1 MGTGRAILIMRQNP
15 RMDFTRE
22 IVELA
27 TRNPAYDPQLED
39 SRAPYVLSL
48 IKERRLE
55 DEIVRILCEAIPNVD
70 LDDWDGVHQLELA
83 WLLVREGYACLKETI
98 YGRYTQTT
106 CEHDF
111 YALEEGI
118 IEHDGLEGLLAVAER
133 NGQVLSQNAGFTP
146 DFWTYDKAVQEF
158 LGKLEL
164 AGKDKPS
171 IKLFLSAYFRFKEL
185 GGRDSSLAR
194 ELQEDAYELVR
205 ECVEQKK
212 VARVPVRWIRRLS
225 DDQVLKLAYEFLE
238 TRDKKRLCLYLAIF
252 SRRKF
257 PLGTECLLRLL
268 NRPIRRTLF
277 NERLLDALALCS
289 APEVRSLALEILGDR
304 RIDPTHWDL
313 LRFNYQD
320 GDGCLLSAKIK
331 SCRSQ
336 HKIHGAAISC
346 IQIYEEQTT
355 QDCREPLLA
364 LYDRCPCSFC
374 RGNIV
379 DLLRAAG
386 VCPSEIEEEFPY
398 DTCSHRD
405 GYR

>member
-15 RMDFTRE
+15 RMDFTSE

-48 IKERRLE
+48 IKERGLE
-55 DEIVRILCEAIPNVD
+55 DEIVRILCEAIPKVD
-70 LDDWDGVHQLELA
+70 LDDWDGTHQLELA
-83 WLLVREGYACLKETI
+83 WLLVREGYACLKKTI
-98 YGRYTQTT
+98 YGRYMNAA

-118 IEHDGLEGLLAVAER
+118 IEHDGVKGLLAVAER
-133 NGQVLSQNAGFTP
+133 NGQVLSRNADFIP
-146 DFWTYDKAVQEF
+146 DFWTYGKAVQES
-158 LGKLEL
+158 LEKLEL

-171 IKLFLSAYFRFKEL
+171 IKLFLAAYFRFKEL
-185 GGRDSSLAR
+185 GGRDSSLER
-194 ELQEDAYELVR
+194 ESQEDAYELVR
-205 ECVEQKK
+205 EYMEQEK
-212 VARVPVRWIRRLS
+212 AFRVPPRWIRRLS
-225 DDQVLKLAYEFLE
+225 DDQLLRLAHEFLE
-238 TRDKKRLCLYLAIF
+238 TQDKKRLTLYLTIF

-257 PLGTECLLRLL
+257 PLGTEPLLRLL
-268 NRPIRRTLF
+268 NRPMRRTPL
-277 NERLLDALALCS
+277 NEWLLDALALCS
-289 APEVRSLALEILGDR
+289 APEVRSLALEILGSE
-304 RIDPTHWDL
+304 RIDPTHWNL

-320 GDGCLLSAKIK
+320 GDGRLLAAKIK

-336 HKIHGAAISC
+336 HKIHTAAISC
-346 IQIYEEQTT
+346 IEIYEEQTT
-355 QDCREPLLA
+355 QDCRKPLLA

-386 VCPSEIEEEFPY
+386 VCPPEIEEEFLY
-398 DTCSHRD
+398 DACCHRND
-405 GYR
+405 

>member
-15 RMDFTRE
+15 RLDFTRE

-83 WLLVREGYACLKETI
+83 WLLVQEGYACLKETI

-118 IEHDGLEGLLAVAER
+118 IEHDGVEGLLAVAER

-146 DFWTYDKAVQEF
+146 DFWTYGKAVQES
-158 LGKLEL
+158 LEKLEL

-225 DDQVLKLAYEFLE
+225 DDQVLKLAHEFLE
-238 TRDKKRLCLYLAIF
+238 TRDKTLPVSRHIFTEEISVGNGMLAAAAQ
-252 SRRKF
+252 SSDTADSLQRKVAGC
-257 PLGTECLLRLL
+257 LGTVF
-268 NRPIRRTLF
+268 RTG
-277 NERLLDALALCS
+277 S
-289 APEVRSLALEILGDR
+289 
-304 RIDPTHWDL
+304 
-313 LRFNYQD
+313 
-320 GDGCLLSAKIK
+320 KK
-331 SCRSQ
+331 SC
-336 HKIHGAAISC
+336 
-346 IQIYEEQTT
+346 
-355 QDCREPLLA
+355 P
-364 LYDRCPCSFC
+364 
-374 RGNIV
+374 
-379 DLLRAAG
+379 
-386 VCPSEIEEEFPY
+386 
-398 DTCSHRD
+398 RD
-405 GYR
+405 SWRQAD